1 MYFSTSTEPNSDT
14 FPMSFLPRSTSMLC
28 SASSFSS
35 ESSSLSRRSSSSSV
49 RPRGLVPAR
58 GNVWS
63 TPSLSLT
70 RVSGD
75 APATSMSLPEK

>member
-1 MYFSTSTEPNSDT
+1 
-14 FPMSFLPRSTSMLC
+14 MLC

-35 ESSSLSRRSSSSSV
+35 DSSSLSSLMSSSSFA
-49 RPRGLVPAR
+49 PRGLVPAS
-58 GNVWS
+58 GKVWS
-63 TPSLSLT
+63 TPSFSLT